1 MRWSLVLDEPSG
13 ERREL
18 LSASPLSIGRSA
30 ESLLRIEDI
39 SVSAEQAKLERRAD
53 GRWQITDLG
62 STNGSWLG
70 EARLKPHAP
79 RLVVADARVKF
90 GTVGGRFLAR
100 IDEVDSVDG
109 AHVAVA
115 VLDAMAKANERGTV
129 VYVVDGGTEA
139 PSASIGVG
147 DVVRLGRGSDSTL
160 PLAADSVS
168 VSHAEVRRTEEGIF
182 VRDVGS
188 RHGTELGGRRLP
200 KDEWAVW
207 EPGTCLVLGKAIA
220 LMFERERSVDDV
232 NLSRIVPVNIPPTA
246 AVVMPE
252 DVPASV
258 PVPVEAP
265 PRSVARGAVGAPFA
279 APPPPE
285 APFVVSPTRGRGLPS
300 WAPYALGAVVLV
312 LTIGALV
319 WVLRG

>member
-1 MRWSLVLDEPSG
+1 MP
-13 ERREL
+13 
-18 LSASPLSIGRSA
+18 LSSSPLSIGRSA
-30 ESLLRIEDI
+30 ESGLRIEDP
-39 SVSAEQAKLERRAD
+39 SVSADQAKLELRAD
-53 GRWQITDLG
+53 GRWQLTDVG

-90 GTVGGRFLAR
+90 GTVAGRFLAR

-147 DVVRLGRGSDSTL
+147 DVIRLGRGLDSTL
-160 PLAADSVS
+160 SLAADSVS
-168 VSHAEVRRTEEGIF
+168 VSHAEVRRTEDGLF

-207 EPGTCLVLGKAIA
+207 EPGTCLVLGKASA

-232 NLSRIVPVNIPPTA
+232 NLSRIVPVNLPPAAPTA
-246 AVVMPE
+246 AAEVLEEVAAVSPVAPE
-252 DVPASV
+252 
-258 PVPVEAP
+258 P
-265 PRSVARGAVGAPFA
+265 PRSSTTLGAVGAPIVALPA
-279 APPPPE
+279 APAAARQVQSG
-285 APFVVSPTRGRGLPS
+285 APA
-300 WAPYALGAVVLV
+300 WAPYALGFLV
-312 LTIGALV
+312 LLVTVGTLV
-319 WVLRG
+319 WLLRG

>member
-1 MRWSLVLDEPSG
+1 MRWELVLDEPTG
-13 ERREL
+13 ERQEL
-18 LSASPLSIGRSA
+18 LSSSPLSIGRSA

-39 SVSAEQAKLERRAD
+39 SVSAEQAKLELRAD
-53 GRWQITDLG
+53 GRWQLTDLG

-90 GTVGGRFLAR
+90 GSVVGRFLAR
-100 IDEVDSVDG
+100 IDEVASVGG

-115 VLDAMAKANERGTV
+115 VLDAMARANDRGTV
-129 VYVVDGGTEA
+129 VYIVDGGAEA
-139 PSASIGVG
+139 PSASLAVG
-147 DVVRLGRGSDSTL
+147 EVIRLGRGSDSTL
-160 PLAADSVS
+160 PLVADSVS

-207 EPGTCLVLGKAIA
+207 EPGTCLVLGKATA

-232 NLSRIVPVNIPPTA
+232 NLSRIVPVGDPPAGPA
-246 AVVMPE
+246 AVVL
-252 DVPASV
+252 
-258 PVPVEAP
+258 EAVAAP
-265 PRSVARGAVGAPFA
+265 SAELPRSSKTPGAVGAPIV
-279 APPPPE
+279 PLPE
-285 APFVVSPTRGRGLPS
+285 APAVTREIRSGLPA
-300 WAPYALGAVVLV
+300 WAPYALGVLV
-312 LTIGALV
+312 LFVTLGTLV
-319 WVLRG
+319 WLLRG

>member
-1 MRWSLVLDEPSG
+1 MRWELVLEEATG

-18 LSASPLSIGRSA
+18 LSSSPLSIGRSA
-30 ESLLRIEDI
+30 ESQLRIEDI
-39 SVSAEQAKLERRAD
+39 SVSAEQAKLELRTD
-53 GRWQITDLG
+53 GRWQLTDVG

-90 GTVGGRFLAR
+90 GTVVGRFLAR

-147 DVVRLGRGSDSTL
+147 DVIRLSRGLDSTL
-160 PLAADSVS
+160 PLAAESVS

-200 KDEWAVW
+200 KDEWTVW

-232 NLSRIVPVNIPPTA
+232 NLSRIVPVNLACAAAAEVLEDVA
-246 AVVMPE
+246 AVSPVAPE
-252 DVPASV
+252 
-258 PVPVEAP
+258 P
-265 PRSVARGAVGAPFA
+265 PRSSKTLGVVGAPIVALPA
-279 APPPPE
+279 APAAAQQVQSW
-285 APFVVSPTRGRGLPS
+285 APA
-300 WAPYALGAVVLV
+300 WAPYALGVLV
-312 LTIGALV
+312 FLVTVGTLV
-319 WVLRG
+319 WLLRG